1 MLSHLSIKD
10 FVIVDHIEL
19 EFLPGFTVLTG
30 ETGAGKSIL
39 IDALSMALGD
49 RGDINQI
56 RQGCERAEIS
66 VTFDISAL
74 PDLNDWLNDYDLQ
87 GDPNICLMRRVI
99 DAGGR
104 SRAFIN
110 GHTVTLQQLR
120 LASGYLI
127 AIHSQHAHQ
136 SLLQKESQ
144 RDLLDAFAGCGELVQ
159 SVKAAYQDWQ
169 NICQQRIAWTQRK
182 TESLEKREQLEWQAQ
197 ELSELNLAVGEWQTL
212 QTDHNRL
219 SHIASLVEA
228 AEMGIDRLSE
238 NETAVISQMSA
249 VHSQL
254 QNLLDYDGQLKTTVD
269 LLESAQIQ
277 LQEGIYEL
285 KHYRQQLD
293 LDPHYLQEVEQRLS
307 AIHAVARKYHETPEA
322 LTGLLESVTQQLETL
337 NAGGDDGKMQAQET
351 AAEQKYH
358 KLAKKLSA
366 ARKKAGKSLAQQ
378 VTETM
383 QTVAMVGGEFSVN
396 FISLE
401 QGNAAGVEQT
411 EFLVSAHKGLPLRP
425 LAKVASGGEL
435 SRISL
440 AIQVITSKVGTVPTL
455 IFDEVDVGIGGRVAE
470 IVGKLLKQLGQERQV
485 MCITHLPQVAATGDQ
500 QWQVTK
506 ETDKNGSKRVLSH
519 IANLTEKNRVEEIAR
534 MLGGVK
540 ITEATRKHAAE
551 MLQGNTSRK

>member
-49 RGDINQI
+49 RGDVNQI

-66 VTFDISAL
+66 VTFDISAQ
-74 PDLNDWLNDYDLQ
+74 PDLNVWLNNSDLQ
-87 GDPNICLMRRVI
+87 GDPGICLMRRVI

-110 GHTVTLQQLR
+110 GHAVTLQQLR
-120 LASGYLI
+120 VASEYLV

-144 RDLLDAFAGCGELVQ
+144 RVLLDAFAGCGELAQ
-159 SVKAAYQDWQ
+159 SVRSAYQDWQ
-169 NICQQRIAWTQRK
+169 NIRHQRAEWVQRK
-182 TESLEKREQLEWQAQ
+182 AEALEKREQLEWQVQ
-197 ELSELNLAVGEWQTL
+197 ELSDLNLTIGEWQTL

-219 SHIASLVEA
+219 SHIAALVEA
-228 AEMGIDRLSE
+228 AENGIDKLSE
-238 NETAVISQMSA
+238 NESAVISQIST
-249 VHSQL
+249 VHNQL
-254 QNLLDYDGQLKTTVD
+254 KNLLDYDEQLKTIVD

-293 LDPHYLQEVEQRLS
+293 LDPHYLQQVEQRLS
-307 AIHAVARKYHETPEA
+307 AIHTVARKYRETPEA
-322 LTGLLESVTQQLETL
+322 LAGLLEAVTQQLEIL
-337 NAGGDDGKMQAQET
+337 NAGGDDSKMQAQEK
-351 AAEQKYH
+351 AAMEKYH

-383 QTVAMVGGEFSVN
+383 QTVAMVGGEFSID
-396 FISLE
+396 FIALDH
-401 QGNAAGVEQT
+401 GNAAGLEQI

-425 LAKVASGGEL
+425 LSKVASGGEL

-470 IVGKLLKQLGQERQV
+470 IVGKLLKQLGWERQV

-506 ETDKNGSKRVLSH
+506 RADKNGGKRVLSH
-519 IANLTEKNRVEEIAR
+519 IAILSEKNRVEEIAR

-551 MLQGNTSRK
+551 MLQGNTSKK